1 MPYYTQRGL
10 GYGLDNVRGY
20 EYYVVDGQSWFLNHN
35 NFKTRLLAPRVKKI
49 PFLSSNKFNT
59 IHYAFYWNIYLDMGY
74 VKDRMYASSNPL
86 ANTWMIGYGTGIDFV
101 TFYDFSIRF
110 EYSFN
115 KLGERGFFLNFA
127 SPI

>member
-1 MPYYTQRGL
+1 
-10 GYGLDNVRGY
+10 
-20 EYYVVDGQSWFLNHN
+20 
-35 NFKTRLLAPRVKKI
+35 LLAPRVSKI
-49 PFLSSNKFNT
+49 PFLPSNRFNT
-59 IHYAFYWNIYLDMGY
+59 IHYAFYWNIYVDVGY
-74 VKDRMYASSNPL
+74 VNDRMYASSNPL
-86 ANTWMIGYGTGIDFV
+86 GNTWMIGYGTGIDFV